1 MGSGWASSCLRYDKS
16 SKIKVS
22 RYLQTACNPL
32 VYRRINLQPH
42 KRWQSRVKCDCIN
55 FIQRLDKIIAEL
67 IQAHRE
73 KNTSKPYEI
82 RGFEVFLHCEEV
94 A

>member
-1 MGSGWASSCLRYDKS
+1 M
-16 SKIKVS
+16 I
-22 RYLQTACNPL
+22 T
-32 VYRRINLQPH
+32 
-42 KRWQSRVKCDCIN
+42 
-55 FIQRLDKIIAEL
+55 RLMDKIIAEL

-82 RGFEVFLHCEEV
+82 RGFEVFLCCEGV